1 MHDPER
7 HASSFAA
14 RCGLGSSPQ
23 LAPEKRILPRSTVRR
38 TLRFGVGD
46 RVECKTGKTEWSA
59 GEVVALMYRDDQMPP
74 GMVAPYQVKLD
85 SGNLIYAPADEDELI
100 TRA

>member
-1 MHDPER
+1 ME
-7 HASSFAA
+7 SSAI
-14 RCGLGSSPQ
+14 
-23 LAPEKRILPRSTVRR
+23 LAKKKKS
-38 TLRFGVGD
+38 LRFAIGD
-46 RVECKTGKTEWSA
+46 QVQCKTGADTWSK
-59 GEVVALMYRDDQMPP
+59 GQVVALMYRDDQMPP